1 MHVANILVIAP
12 YPEMLPEL
20 QEVANEFP
28 DASFSFETG
37 DLAHGLASALKMFH
51 LDFDVVISRGG
62 TAQILED
69 ELSIPVVEMGITAPD
84 LVASFSNLPKNTTCI
99 AAVGFR
105 NVLQNIKPLT
115 SLLPFEVDFYAID
128 FEDELE
134 EALRDALDNE
144 YDAIVCDTKAF
155 NQARLMGAEAH
166 LLVSGKD
173 SIRAAFSH
181 AVQICELNGALEE
194 RTRFLQEMLRSCG
207 IDLVVYTPDGRLVY
221 SGLSERDRSLL
232 DDLKRY
238 IQSGNGHRFVI
249 RRNGRIYT
257 VRLKTTVFEETRL
270 VTFTVSSAN
279 APNPDRFMGIE
290 HFNADD
296 VQIDLDHSVM
306 HIIQGEQALAP
317 LADTAQRTGQPIMLV
332 GEPRCGKTQL
342 AQIIY
347 LSSEF
352 KDRPLVRV
360 ECRLLNEKSWN
371 YLIDSYHSPL
381 YEADCTI
388 FFHEVDQLEDERWKA
403 LLAAIKETRLPERSK
418 LIFSSDHADAADV
431 SRGSAIIA
439 EQLRCITLTVPP
451 LRAWKTLE
459 GAADKYLQHL
469 AEEKNADA
477 PLLDPGAAALLVQ
490 NPWKGNLAQF
500 RSVLNW
506 LDMAHDGPSITAHDV
521 LDALERREIS
531 GMTGQRAERE
541 TESLDLI
548 RPLIEINRDAAA
560 AALAH
565 CHGNKSEAAGILG
578 VSRTTLYKLLEQ
590 SQTQDARKQT

>member
-1 MHVANILVIAP
+1 
-12 YPEMLPEL
+12 
-20 QEVANEFP
+20 
-28 DASFSFETG
+28 
-37 DLAHGLASALKMFH
+37 
-51 LDFDVVISRGG
+51 
-62 TAQILED
+62 
-69 ELSIPVVEMGITAPD
+69 
-84 LVASFSNLPKNTTCI
+84 
-99 AAVGFR
+99 
-105 NVLQNIKPLT
+105 
-115 SLLPFEVDFYAID
+115 
-128 FEDELE
+128 
-134 EALRDALDNE
+134 
-144 YDAIVCDTKAF
+144 
-155 NQARLMGAEAH
+155 MGAEAH

-371 YLIDSYHSPL
+371 YLIDSYHCL
-381 YEADCTI
+381 CNEADCTI
-388 FFHEVDQLEDERWKA
+388 
-403 LLAAIKETRLPERSK
+403 
-418 LIFSSDHADAADV
+418 SSTKSTSRRRAV
-431 SRGSAIIA
+431 ESPSRG
-439 EQLRCITLTVPP
+439 
-451 LRAWKTLE
+451 
-459 GAADKYLQHL
+459 D
-469 AEEKNADA
+469 
-477 PLLDPGAAALLVQ
+477 
-490 NPWKGNLAQF
+490 
-500 RSVLNW
+500 
-506 LDMAHDGPSITAHDV
+506 
-521 LDALERREIS
+521 
-531 GMTGQRAERE
+531 
-541 TESLDLI
+541 
-548 RPLIEINRDAAA
+548 
-560 AALAH
+560 
-565 CHGNKSEAAGILG
+565 
-578 VSRTTLYKLLEQ
+578 
-590 SQTQDARKQT
+590 